1 MIKVVCWGGPSD
13 NWLCSYALAW
23 LSISSIIIKQ
33 DIHLI
38 SSLWLPSLC
47 FALWQAS
54 THNFGHACLERVG
67 SIEACLVVDTGKGPA
82 FEQCTKFYNARTGF
96 NDLLWS
102 DLELCQLHS
111 VRVLLKVLARVGWRG
126 WLMKAQ
132 KQPEIENSFIP
143 AVERKNKTTVLRRW
157 SLLALS
163 FIAYFLKRTAQVPL
177 AFPVQEVVTLASSAI
192 VVERIV
198 SCPARNYGKATRQM
212 LAVCEDKWF
221 QTTCKTE

>member
-1 MIKVVCWGGPSD
+1 MQQRIGQGKSIVCGCQTSGRRGESKIREGWLRDECGLVWGQGWMIKVVCWGGPSD

-38 SSLWLPSLC
+38 SSLWLLSLC
-47 FALWQAS
+47 FALRQAS

-82 FEQCTKFYNARTGF
+82 FEQCTKFYNAGTGF

-111 VRVLLKVLARVGWRG
+111 VRVLLKVLARVGWCG

-132 KQPEIENSFIP
+132 KQPEIENSSIP

-163 FIAYFLKRTAQVPL
+163 FIAYFLREQL
-177 AFPVQEVVTLASSAI
+177 RFH
-192 VVERIV
+192 
-198 SCPARNYGKATRQM
+198 
-212 LAVCEDKWF
+212 WHF
-221 QTTCKTE
+221 QNRRL